1 MKDYFFT
8 TNITKIL
15 QDVTKTLALLQGRE
29 YNMSEDS
36 NRKVGIIYVR

>member
-1 MKDYFFT
+1 M
-8 TNITKIL
+8 L
-15 QDVTKTLALLQGRE
+15 QKTLALLQGRE